1 MEPHLRDLRY
11 FVAVAEELHFTHAAE
26 HLHIAQPT
34 LSRQIRQLEDQLG
47 VTLLDRD
54 QRTVALT
61 VAGKELLES
70 ARKLL
75 SMWDE
80 TVARLTAAGETLRVG
95 LQTAIGRGILAE
107 LEGVGGHKLEFH
119 STQWSDPTCGLS
131 SRESDLALV
140 WLPMLDADRYEWRV
154 LRAEPRWVVMPEAH
168 PLAEAETVAFADL
181 LDEPFIALPSEAG
194 PQRDFWLAADARG
207 GRRPVVGAE
216 ASTAEENVEEIGL
229 GRGMC
234 LIAEENVPMYQWPGI
249 TARKTDLEPC
259 ELAIAWRADDDR
271 ATVRDFV
278 ALAAAG

>member
-26 HLHIAQPT
+26 NLHIAQPT

-61 VAGKELLES
+61 VAGKELLEA

-119 STQWSDPTCGLS
+119 STQWSDPTCGLA

-140 WLPMLDADRYEWRV
+140 WLPMLDAERYEWRV

-168 PLAEAETVAFADL
+168 PLAKAETVAFADL
-181 LDEPFIALPSEAG
+181 LDQPFIALPSEAG
-194 PQRDFWLAADARG
+194 PQRDFWLAADSRG

-229 GRGMC
+229 GRGLC